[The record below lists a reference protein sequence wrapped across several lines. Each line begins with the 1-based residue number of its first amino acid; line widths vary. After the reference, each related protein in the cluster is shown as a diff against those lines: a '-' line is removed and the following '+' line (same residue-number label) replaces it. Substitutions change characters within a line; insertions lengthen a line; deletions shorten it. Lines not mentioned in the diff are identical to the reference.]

1 MPVLKPLGA
10 GILSFTSDARETVE
24 PCLDLVEGCLDKPGC
39 RRMDSGS
46 TQTAESRADYETQ
59 CCLGGE
65 GDRWTS
71 QIRGDQH
78 SSLMYVTGGS

>member
-1 MPVLKPLGA
+1 MPVLKPLGV
-10 GILSFTSDARETVE
+10 GILSYTSGARETVE
-24 PCLDLVEGCLDKPGC
+24 PCLDLIEGCLDKPGY

-46 TQTAESRADYETQ
+46 TRAEESRAEYETQ

-65 GDRWTS
+65 GDRRTS

-78 SSLMYVTGGS
+78 SSLTYAIGGS